1 MVLQA
6 PHQALIAGFVFC
18 GGRSRRMGHDKALVP
33 FGATDLLGHAVE
45 RLRAAGVGRVALLC
59 GSAPRHAQRGLPLVQ
74 DAVADAGPAGGL
86 LAALRTLA
94 PGERALVLAVDV
106 PHVPAQL
113 LHALAALDA
122 DAAVPE
128 SAAGPEPLVACYGA
142 ACAGPLAEC
151 LARGEARM
159 TAFWPAVR
167 VHRPGL
173 AWLGTFGD
181 PARLFANWNQPAD
194 LGRG

>member
-6 PHQALIAGFVFC
+6 PREALIAGFVFC
-18 GGRSRRMGHDKALVP
+18 GGRSRRMGHDKALLP

-45 RLRAAGVGRVALLC
+45 RLRAAGARRVALLC
-59 GSAPRHAQRGLPLVQ
+59 GAEPRHAQRGWPLVL

-94 PGERALVLAVDV
+94 AGERALVLAVDV
-106 PHVPAQL
+106 PHVPAPL
-113 LHALAALDA
+113 LHALAGLDA
-122 DAAVPE
+122 DAVVPDGP
-128 SAAGPEPLVACYGA
+128 AGPEPLVACYGP
-142 ACAGPLAEC
+142 ACAAPLAQG

-167 VHRPGL
+167 VLRPGP
-173 AWLGTFGD
+173 AWLASFGE
-181 PARLFANWNQPAD
+181 PARLFANWNRPAD
-194 LGRG
+194 LRRG

>member
-6 PHQALIAGFVFC
+6 PREALKGFVFC
-18 GGRSRRMGHDKALVP
+18 GGRSRRMGHDKALLA

-45 RLRAAGVGRVALLC
+45 RLRAAGAGPVALLC
-59 GSAPRHAQRGLPLVQ
+59 GAVPRHGERGLPLVL
-74 DAVADAGPAGGL
+74 DAVADVGPAGGL

-106 PHVPAQL
+106 PHVPATL

-122 DAAVPE
+122 DAVVPE
-128 SAAGPEPLVACYGA
+128 GSAGPEPLVACYDA
-142 ACAGPLAEC
+142 ACAGPLADG

-167 VHRPGL
+167 VLRPGP
-173 AWLGTFGD
+173 AWLAAFGNPD
-181 PARLFANWNQPAD
+181 RLFANWNQPAD

>member
-6 PHQALIAGFVFC
+6 PRQALTAGFVFC
-18 GGRSRRMGHDKALVP
+18 GGHSRRMGHDKALLP

-45 RLRAAGVGRVALLC
+45 RLRAAGAGRVALLC
-59 GSAPRHAQRGLPLVQ
+59 GAEPRHAHRGWPLVP

-94 PGERALVLAVDV
+94 AGERALVLAVDV
-106 PHVPAQL
+106 PHVPAPL
-113 LHALAALDA
+113 LHALATLDA
-122 DAAVPE
+122 DAVVPE
-128 SAAGPEPLVACYGA
+128 GAAGPEPLVACYDA

-167 VHRPGL
+167 VVCPGP
-173 AWLGTFGD
+173 AWLESFGD
-181 PARLFANWNQPAD
+181 PARMFANWNQPAD